1 MVAVQDQVPN
11 LAALQVSGNDHEHL
25 LPVCLQDY
33 AEESDLLQNM
43 AF

>member
-1 MVAVQDQVPN
+1 MTSD
-11 LAALQVSGNDHEHL
+11 DHEHL

-43 AF
+43 AL